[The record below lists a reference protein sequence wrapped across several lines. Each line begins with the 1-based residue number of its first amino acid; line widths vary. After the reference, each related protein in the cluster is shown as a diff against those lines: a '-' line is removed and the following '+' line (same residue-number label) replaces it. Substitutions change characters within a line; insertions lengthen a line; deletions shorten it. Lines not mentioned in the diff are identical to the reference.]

1 MPWSLMIIVKILI
14 VLKSVRDWL
23 LEKLFNNCEDD
34 VEKFSLL
41 HRHAAHDVQLGHKEL
56 RHSRL
61 PHQHLLQQLQR
72 VQPATALL
80 ADVPVVVIGVLHVET
95 VPQGR
100 ANLSTNMTYLR
111 RHVMGQC
118 IQNWTGELDFK

>member
-1 MPWSLMIIVKILI
+1 MPWSLVIIVKILI
-14 VLKSVRDWL
+14 VIKSVRDWL
-23 LEKLFNNCEDD
+23 LEKFFNNCEDD

-41 HRHAAHDVQLGHKEL
+41 HGHAAHDVQFGHEEL

-72 VQPATALL
+72 VQQATALL

-118 IQNWTGELDFK
+118 IQNWTGELDSK